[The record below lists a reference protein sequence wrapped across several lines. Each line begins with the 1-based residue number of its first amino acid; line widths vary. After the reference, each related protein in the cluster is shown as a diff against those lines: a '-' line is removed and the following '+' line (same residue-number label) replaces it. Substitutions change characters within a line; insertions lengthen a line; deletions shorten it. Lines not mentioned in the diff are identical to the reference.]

1 MCKASNPAIPS
12 SEAGGSKNSKP
23 KIALTGA
30 GIFSVSDAIPV
41 VVDITYSNPELDKK
55 YGRRQVKGWVTPP
68 DGKNRYFFEERI
80 ETPYSVLFRFPHPI
94 VENDWV
100 GDGVVV
106 IKEGIQ
112 EFKGIG
118 E

>member
-1 MCKASNPAIPS
+1 MCKASNSAENS
-12 SEAGGSKNSKP
+12 LKAGEYNSKP

-30 GIFSVSDAIPV
+30 GIYSVKDAIPA
-41 VVDITYSNPELDKK
+41 VVDFTYNNPELQKK
-55 YGRRQVKGWVTPP
+55 YGRRQVKGWVIPP
-68 DGKNRYFFEERI
+68 DSEIRYFFEERI
-80 ETPYSVLFRFPHPI
+80 ETESTIYFRYPHPI

-100 GDGVVV
+100 GDGVV
-106 IKEGIQ
+106 IIEEGIQ